1 MLKLIYFL
9 QAIILAAIG
18 TTVKGCPDSFAQIL
32 SGFATSNDC

>member
-18 TTVKGCPDSFAQIL
+18 TTVKGCD
-32 SGFATSNDC
+32 ATTAE